1 VTIVEIE
8 VVQHLPLLILAI
20 GFVWARLNERGSD
33 GYFPR
38 LLGFWIVGA
47 ALVAAVSGV
56 VIEGGVRA
64 ATHLPAGSFFE
75 EGFASYPG
83 VLEFGGGTLFEIVSL
98 LVLLAGVLFCSS
110 APLVR
115 VRMSRVFLMQEV
127 LLALI
132 KTHSVMG
139 LLVLCA
145 ALLICLMS
153 SVRYHA
159 QSLHGDD
166 LAATRASAFLKY
178 QGVALGAILI
188 SLLLR
193 LLAGFDILAPS
204 ESLVYVDLM
213 SLLVASMVIMG
224 LFPFHGWV
232 LPFLG
237 TPRTSIFLPMFV
249 VQLALLIFLRIYAP
263 IALKV
268 TALEDALLTCSVV
281 GLLYASLLFFGE
293 QRLKRITGYLYMSH
307 ISLMAMTVAGLKEMG
322 MASSLLDAVNVLIST
337 LGLLGVCSVLT
348 SRFGVRGVRT
358 PTGLGAFF
366 PELAVCY
373 LICVLSLV
381 GFPGTLGFIEE
392 EVMMG
397 EGIGH
402 HNALVAIFAVA
413 LTLNGFSSFRLFA
426 RVFYG
431 QPALGRDPETG
442 LLPRERCMIYCVIVL
457 IVLNGLAPSYVVDM
471 VTRLSS

>member
-1 VTIVEIE
+1 MTIVEIE

-20 GFVWARLNERGSD
+20 GFVWARFNERGSD

-64 ATHLPAGSFFE
+64 GTHLPAGSFFE
-75 EGFASYPG
+75 EGLVGYPG

-132 KTHSVMG
+132 KTHSVIG

-166 LAATRASAFLKY
+166 LAATRSSAFLKY
-178 QGVALGAILI
+178 QGVALGAIFI

-204 ESLVYVDLM
+204 ESFVYVDLM

-249 VQLALLIFLRIYAP
+249 VQLALLIFVRIYAP

-268 TALEDALLTCSVV
+268 TELEGALLTCSVV

-431 QPALGRDPETG
+431 QPALGRDPETA
-442 LLPRERCMIYCVIVL
+442 LLPRERCMIYCVIIL

>member
-1 VTIVEIE
+1 MEFE
-8 VVQHLPLLILAI
+8 VLQHLPLFILAI
-20 GFVWARLNERGSD
+20 GFLLARFKERSPD

-38 LLGFWIVGA
+38 GLAFAVVCS
-47 ALVAAVSGV
+47 ALVAAVGGV
-56 VIEGGVRA
+56 IIEGGVSGR
-64 ATHLPAGSFFE
+64 TQVLGGSFFS
-75 EGFASYPG
+75 GGSTAYPV
-83 VLEFGGGTLFEIVSL
+83 VLEFAGGTFFEIASL
-98 LVLLAGVLFCSS
+98 LVLLAGVFFCAA

-115 VRMSRVFLMQEV
+115 VRLSRVFLMQEV
-127 LLALI
+127 LLGLI
-132 KTHSVMG
+132 KTHSVVG
-139 LLVLCA
+139 LLILAA
-145 ALLICLMS
+145 ALLICLLS

-159 QSLHGDD
+159 QSLHDD
-166 LAATRASAFLKY
+166 ELAATRASAFLKY
-178 QGVALGAILI
+178 QGIALGAILI
-188 SLLLR
+188 SLGLR
-193 LLAGFDILAPS
+193 LFANLGWLPPT
-204 ESLVYVDLM
+204 EPLVYADLI
-213 SLLVASMVIMG
+213 SLLVASAVIMG

-249 VQLALLIFLRIYAP
+249 VQLALLMFLRVYAP
-263 IALKV
+263 IAARM
-268 TALEDALLTCSVV
+268 TAWEDVLLTCSVI

-307 ISLMAMTVAGLKEMG
+307 ISLMAMTVTGLKEMG
-322 MASSLLDAVNVLIST
+322 ISASLLDAVNVLLSIV
-337 LGLLGVCSVLT
+337 GLLGVCSVLT
-348 SRFGVRGVRT
+348 SRFGVRGVKT

-402 HNALVAIFAVA
+402 HNVLVAIFAVA

-431 QPALGRDPETG
+431 QPLLGRDPETS
-442 LLPRERCMIYCVIVL
+442 LLMRERCMIYCIIAL
-457 IVLNGLAPSYVVDM
+457 IVLNGLAPSYVVDL